1 MTIYRDGKNIKLM
14 LDKQWSAA
22 WLAELDRLE
31 KRPAEIG
38 QEVLTANELM
48 TLVDEARNILEKALN

>member
-1 MTIYRDGKNIKLM
+1 M